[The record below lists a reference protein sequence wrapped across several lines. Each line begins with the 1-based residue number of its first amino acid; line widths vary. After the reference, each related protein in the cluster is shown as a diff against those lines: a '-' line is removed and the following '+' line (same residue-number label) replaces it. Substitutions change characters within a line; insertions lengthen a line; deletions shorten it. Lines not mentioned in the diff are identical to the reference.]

1 MECIDKVDYYTKII
15 SDLMIKYKELFPV
28 VETLYRGHNTLK
40 IKSEEKSKL
49 LKIEVQSYIGLKE
62 HIRNIINT
70 PFYVSLFLVPLPK
83 QFKGNKFYDYQK
95 IIDKSVCH
103 AVFSIYIRNM
113 ITLENR
119 FIQKC
124 LSDLKLSGISFS
136 LDQEETTIYNF
147 YGESIGKRKLENV
160 VFQKDD
166 KIFKINNWIF
176 FRRGGISCILET
188 RNSTKK
194 GEENFMK
201 LHPITDA
208 EFYEMQRQIIEYCF
222 KPKPKENV

>member
-1 MECIDKVDYYTKII
+1 
-15 SDLMIKYKELFPV
+15 
-28 VETLYRGHNTLK
+28 
-40 IKSEEKSKL
+40 
-49 LKIEVQSYIGLKE
+49 
-62 HIRNIINT
+62 
-70 PFYVSLFLVPLPK
+70 
-83 QFKGNKFYDYQK
+83 
-95 IIDKSVCH
+95 
-103 AVFSIYIRNM
+103 M

-208 EFYEMQRQIIEYCF
+208 VFYEMQRQIIEYCF